1 MEGLRHRQEEGRKIR
16 PSPVICFFFQQGS
29 EVKVKPPALE
39 TGPGM
44 YCFQPPLQHM
54 YCPSQPPFH
63 QVGLGQVGL
72 LPQSLR
78 ILCGCVVWGC
88 VYICMG
94 SRALILRLG
103 QWGWGQ
109 GSWGGKQLPFCG
121 IGQGFSETQVEPERS
136 QKRELGLRLGQGP
149 DVNQKRRE
157 EENQTK
163 TRPREKERVG

>member
-63 QVGLGQVGL
+63 QVGLGQVGM

-78 ILCGCVVWGC
+78 ILWVCGVGLCIHLDGQQGLNLQAGP
-88 VYICMG
+88 MG
-94 SRALILRLG
+94 VGAGFMGIEAIALL
-103 QWGWGQ
+103 WDWA
-109 GSWGGKQLPFCG
+109 
-121 IGQGFSETQVEPERS
+121 
-136 QKRELGLRLGQGP
+136 GLF
-149 DVNQKRRE
+149 
-157 EENQTK
+157 
-163 TRPREKERVG
+163 